1 MSKSMDMLLEDIALE
16 EELLELYE
24 ADRNVVLNNP
34 VAKGIPNRNKQ
45 SSDFV
50 SRDLSP
56 VSLSEITSAIR
67 AIGKGL
73 FGKR

>member
-1 MSKSMDMLLEDIALE
+1 MSRSMDVLLEDVALE
-16 EELLELYE
+16 EEMLEVYE
-24 ADRNVVLNNP
+24 ADQNIALSRP
-34 VAKGIPNRNKQ
+34 VAKRIRGDNKQ
-45 SSDFV
+45 LSDFA
-50 SRDLSP
+50 SRDLSL